1 MNDDRNEFGL
11 PVGRACENWR
21 GPLTRYMD
29 DEMSDE
35 KRTAVERH
43 LELCEACR
51 REVELRN
58 AARAQWSGVLS
69 LDPAP
74 DDRSA
79 IMDAAREYAARGKR
93 EASVWQRLRSWSM
106 PRRRTWALGDLVTG
120 AAIALSIFVAVQ
132 FKPWRKAA
140 GPTAGW
146 ASSTP
151 AVFYGQAAPG
161 EQRVPAADPTVEPS
175 PLPRPY

>member
-1 MNDDRNEFGL
+1 MNDDRNESGL
-11 PVGRACENWR
+11 PAGRACENWR

-51 REVELRN
+51 REVELCN
-58 AARAQWSGVLS
+58 AARAQWSGILS
-69 LDPAP
+69 LDSTPEV
-74 DDRSA
+74 RSA
-79 IMDAAREYAARGKR
+79 IMDAAREDAAREDIRKR
-93 EASVWQRLRSWSM
+93 EAIVWQRLRSWSM
-106 PRRRTWALGDLVTG
+106 PLRRIWALGDLVTG
-120 AAIALSIFVAVQ
+120 AAIALSIFMAVQ

-151 AVFYGQAAPG
+151 AVFYGQTASRK
-161 EQRVPAADPTVEPS
+161 QRDPAADP
-175 PLPRPY
+175 

>member
-1 MNDDRNEFGL
+1 MNDDRNESGL
-11 PVGRACENWR
+11 PAGRACENWR

-43 LELCEACR
+43 LELCKACR
-51 REVELRN
+51 REVERRN

-69 LDPAP
+69 LDSTPE
-74 DDRSA
+74 DRSA

-93 EASVWQRLRSWSM
+93 EAGVWQRLRSWSM
-106 PRRRTWALGDLVTG
+106 LRRRTWALGDLVTA
-120 AAIALSIFVAVQ
+120 AAIALSIFMAVQ

-151 AVFYGQAAPG
+151 AVFYGQTASRK
-161 EQRVPAADPTVEPS
+161 QRDPDADPTAHPS
-175 PLPRPY
+175 QLPRPY

>member
-1 MNDDRNEFGL
+1 MNDDRNQSGF
-11 PVGRACENWR
+11 PAGRACENWR
-21 GPLTRYMD
+21 RPLTRYMD